1 MFCFSLR
8 RPCRVSSRHKRRA
21 CTVLPSATG
30 TMTPPRVET
39 PEDRAQASLERVL
52 REPRGVSRGGSRPQP
67 EPESEPEPEPEPDQT
82 FADLV
87 AEPAPVPEDLD
98 VGMATALSMDWWD
111 APASANLGDADPR
124 RAVNYLCRH
133 PGKPEGAAVSSEVP
147 GSMKGDAARWQEIFA
162 DLVAHLTTV
171 ADGASRHVLDARFD
185 SYLPAGE
192 RAFKPR
198 PRRRKRKKK
207 T

>member
-1 MFCFSLR
+1 
-8 RPCRVSSRHKRRA
+8 
-21 CTVLPSATG
+21 
-30 TMTPPRVET
+30 MTPLRVET

-52 REPRGVSRGGSRPQP
+52 REPRGVSRGGSRQAQP
-67 EPESEPEPEPEPDQT
+67 EPEPEPEPEPQEI
-82 FADLV
+82 FAGLV

-111 APASANLGDADPR
+111 APASANLGDADPQL
-124 RAVNYLCRH
+124 AVNYLCMH
-133 PGKPEGAAVSSEVP
+133 PGKPKGAAASSEVP

-192 RAFKPR
+192 RAFKRAMLRLMTSDNVERGGLPR
-198 PRRRKRKKK
+198 EA
-207 T
+207 